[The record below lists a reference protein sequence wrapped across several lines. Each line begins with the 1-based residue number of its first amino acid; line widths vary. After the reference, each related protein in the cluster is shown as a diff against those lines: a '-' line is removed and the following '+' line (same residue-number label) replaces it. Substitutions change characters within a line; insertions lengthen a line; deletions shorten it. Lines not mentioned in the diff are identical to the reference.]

1 MKYNQNTQFKLQV
14 NQRIKHLIE
23 SKSSDQ
29 GEYLLIK
36 NFDPGRG
43 WFYRYYESDYPL
55 LNVTYTMINLVV
67 VDPRL
72 HSMVMHTKSKM
83 LDC

>member
-55 LNVTYTMINLVV
+55 KYYMTIVAILELEYRRS
-67 VDPRL
+67 PE
-72 HSMVMHTKSKM
+72 
-83 LDC
+83 